1 MTANVFIFSLETTFV
16 ASARSSTGQTVIAK
30 FTLVVCVTPGGTPRC
45 SDAVVNGEAVVSV
58 DLSEEEEKAVV
69 KLAKP
74 LEANQKA
81 VFKCNFVG
89 ELNDKMR
96 GESPIR
102 VKLAY

>member
-30 FTLVVCVTPGGTPRC
+30 FTLVVCVTPGGTPLC

-96 GESPIR
+96 GERPIG
-102 VKLAY
+102 VKLAH

>member
-1 MTANVFIFSLETTFV
+1 MVTANVFIISLETTFV
-16 ASARSSTGQTVIAK
+16 ASARSSTAQTIIAK
-30 FTLVVCVTPGGTPRC
+30 FTLVTCVTPGGTPRC

-96 GESPIR
+96 GEIS

>member
-16 ASARSSTGQTVIAK
+16 ASARSSTGQTIITKFNLVI
-30 FTLVVCVTPGGTPRC
+30 CVTPGGTPLC

-81 VFKCNFVG
+81 VFKCSFVG

-96 GESPIR
+96 GENPIS
-102 VKLAY
+102 VKLL

>member
-16 ASARSSTGQTVIAK
+16 ASARSSTGQTIITKSNLVI
-30 FTLVVCVTPGGTPRC
+30 CVTPGGTPLC

-96 GESPIR
+96 GENPIS
-102 VKLAY
+102 VKLA